1 MNQAW
6 TRFLPEFVR
15 LKIEGRHSLQKAMGN
30 TGWMVGDQLVQKTVG
45 LVVGV
50 LMARHF
56 GPRLFGEFSYAM
68 AVFVIAAPIARLA
81 LDEIS
86 IRQLAKV
93 PSDRD
98 EVLGTSFVLLFAGG
112 LVAFVL
118 ALIAIFLARPENSL
132 AQWLVGILTVS
143 YIAQGFMVIE
153 FWFESQMQWKF
164 TVFAKTSVFLLLSLS
179 KLVLIFMQAP
189 LIAFAWAVLAE
200 AVLGSLGLLLVYR
213 WRGFTLK
220 VWRFSGAMAR
230 SLLRDSWPLI
240 LSALLTMVYL
250 RIDQVMIGNMLGS
263 AELGNYSVAVQFSE
277 VWIFIPMVIT
287 SAVFPAFV
295 EVEKDNEELFYA
307 HLQKLYGMMTLYAYL
322 VALPVTFFAREIIQF
337 LFSAAYADAGVM
349 AGVMVWAMVFTSL
362 GAARNVLI
370 IAKNWTRV
378 NLISVALGGGLNIL
392 LNLFM
397 IPVYGAMGAVVST
410 LISYWFA
417 VHGTCFMFKSLRKTG
432 WMMTKAMIYPKVW

>member
-6 TRFLPEFVR
+6 TRLLPEFVR

-30 TGWMVGDQLVQKTVG
+30 TGWMIGDQLVQKTVG

-56 GPRLFGEFSYAM
+56 GPQLFGEFSYAM

-86 IRQLAKV
+86 IRQLAKD
-93 PSDRD
+93 PSGRD
-98 EVLGTSFVLLFAGG
+98 DVLGTSFVLLLAGG

-143 YIAQGFMVIE
+143 YITQGFMVIE

-164 TVFAKTSVFLLLSLS
+164 TVFAKTSVFLLLSFS
-179 KLVLIFMQAP
+179 KIILIIMQAP
-189 LIAFAWAVLAE
+189 LIAFAWAVLVE

-213 WRGFTLK
+213 WRGLSLK
-220 VWRFSGAMAR
+220 VWRFSAAMAR

-322 VALPVTFFAREIIQF
+322 IALPVTFFASEIIQF
-337 LFSAAYADAGVM
+337 LFSTAYADAGVM

-397 IPVYGAMGAVVST
+397 IPAYGAMGAVVST

-417 VHGTCFMFKSLRKTG
+417 VHGTCFLFKSLRKTG